1 MSETIAED
9 SPTPKV
15 SGGFMEKI
23 FKLEENNTNV
33 KTEIIAG
40 LTSFMTM
47 AYIIAVNPGIL
58 SSVGLEF
65 RALVFSTVIISAV
78 MSIVMGLVSNNPY
91 ATAPGMGLNAYIAFE
106 VYAGSG
112 LEWSEIM
119 GAIIIAGALLTI
131 MSFTPVSSGL
141 LKAIPKS
148 LRLALAAGIG
158 LFLVI
163 IGLVSENPGEG
174 LILSYAMID
183 KNGDFVGTILSLAPA
198 NLNFALFMFGLIL
211 TSILMIKK
219 VKGSFLI
226 GIVSTAMLGG
236 IFSIKGWAT
245 AFDASF
251 IPMSW
256 ESGTQFFALPDTSY
270 FLNINFRGAL
280 KAALIVPIFTLAFT
294 DLFDSISTFIGVSE
308 VGGLVD
314 EDGNPKNFKRTLI
327 ADSLT
332 TLMSGFAG
340 TSDATTYIESA
351 AGVEQGGRT
360 GLTAVVTGLC
370 FIPFMFMAPLL
381 EVIPW
386 YATGPILV
394 LLGVLMFKPLATLD
408 WTNFEESIPAFIAM
422 IMIPLTYSITYGIVF
437 GIFFYVLIKII
448 IGKIKEINVWLWIT
462 FAFAIF
468 AFVSDQ
474 FII

>member
-1 MSETIAED
+1 MD
-9 SPTPKV
+9 L
-15 SGGFMEKI
+15 
-23 FKLEENNTNV
+23 FKLKENNTTV
-33 KTEIIAG
+33 RTEIIAG
-40 LTSFMTM
+40 VTSFMTM

-58 SSVGLEF
+58 TTIQDGPDPLNY
-65 RALVFSTVIISAV
+65 AGLVFATIIISSV
-78 MSIVMGLVSNNPY
+78 MSIAMGLISNNPY
-91 ATAPGMGLNAYIAFE
+91 AVAPGMGLNAYIAFE
-106 VYAGSG
+106 VHVGGWNG
-112 LEWSEIM
+112 LVWSEIM
-119 GAIIIAGALLTI
+119 GAIVIAGVILTI

-158 LFLVI
+158 LFLVV
-163 IGLVSENPGEG
+163 IGFAGPNPGLGIIVPPYYNPLGWYEG
-174 LILSYAMID
+174 TL
-183 KNGDFVGTILSLAPA
+183 LSLADA

-211 TSILMIKK
+211 TAVLMVKK

-226 GIVSTAMLGG
+226 GIVSTALLGG
-236 IFSIKGWAT
+236 ILSINGWGAT
-245 AFDASF
+245 IDPTFTPIAWS
-251 IPMSW
+251 
-256 ESGTQFFALPDTSY
+256 SGTQIFSLPDTRY
-270 FLNINFRGAL
+270 FFKVDFSGAL
-280 KAALIVPIFTLAFT
+280 KPALIIPIFTLMFT

-360 GLTAVVTGLC
+360 GLTAIVTGLC

-381 EVIPW
+381 AIIPW
-386 YATGPILV
+386 YATSPILV

-408 WTNFEESIPAFIAM
+408 WSNFEESIPAFIAM

-437 GIFFYVLIKII
+437 GIFFYVLLKILA
-448 IGKIKEINVWLWIT
+448 GKIKEINVWLWIT
-462 FAFAIF
+462 FVFAVF
-468 AFVSDQ
+468 SFVADQ
-474 FII
+474 FIL